1 MKSCLK
7 QSTQEST
14 SASHAVPYS
23 PPPGSPATRH
33 AEPEIHTQDEKR
45 KSVTFSDDGEVEVF
59 YVEDW
64 DRSPAAVVERLTYKY
79 VYFPTLRRNL
89 LTCPRDVYE
98 LKEMRMA
105 LPRMGLSSQHRMK
118 PVAAAASGS

>member
-7 QSTQEST
+7 HST
-14 SASHAVPYS
+14 SAPHALYQPH
-23 PPPGSPATRH
+23 PDSPARET
-33 AEPEIHTQDEKR
+33 AEADGQSKDEKR

-79 VYFPTLRRNL
+79 VRFST
-89 LTCPRDVYE
+89 
-98 LKEMRMA
+98 
-105 LPRMGLSSQHRMK
+105 
-118 PVAAAASGS
+118 

>member
-14 SASHAVPYS
+14 PASHAVPYS
-23 PPPGSPATRH
+23 PPPGSPATPP

-64 DRSPAAVVERLTYKY
+64 DRSPAAVVERLTYK
-79 VYFPTLRRNL
+79 
-89 LTCPRDVYE
+89 DVYE

-118 PVAAAASGS
+118 PVAATASGS

>member
-7 QSTQEST
+7 QST
-14 SASHAVPYS
+14 SALHTALYPS
-23 PPPGSPATRH
+23 PPDSPPSPPS
-33 AEPEIHTQDEKR
+33 EPDTPTKDEKR
-45 KSVTFSDDGEVEVF
+45 KSVTFSDDGEEEVF

-79 VYFPTLRRNL
+79 VRISTLREHAHSRAR
-89 LTCPRDVYE
+89 RDVYE

-105 LPRMGLSSQHRMK
+105 LPRMGLTPGHRMK
-118 PVAAAASGS
+118 PVAASANGS